1 MMELGRMQ
9 TLEVMK
15 VKDFGVYLAESER
28 CSDPLEKG
36 VLLPKKQVPEG
47 TENGSKL

>member
-1 MMELGRMQ
+1 MMELGKMQ

-15 VKDFGVYLAESER
+15 VKDFGVYLAESAR

-36 VLLPKKQVPEG
+36 VLLPKKQAPEG
-47 TENGSKL
+47 IQIIEQ